1 MFKRE
6 IWMADLEPVIG
17 SEQGG
22 TRPVII
28 ISGPSMNT
36 HYPVVFICPLTSKIK
51 PYKGCPIIRP
61 DKNNKLKVVSRA
73 TPFQMRTV
81 AKSRLKK
88 KIGAISEEQ
97 LNEIKRGPDIYLT
110 Y

>member
-1 MFKRE
+1 MQKE
-6 IWMADLEPVIG
+6 IWMADLEPVKG

-28 ISGPSMNT
+28 ISGPSMNA

-51 PYKGCPIIRP
+51 PYKGCPVIQP
-61 DKNNKLKVVSRA
+61 DKVNKLTVASQA
-73 TPFQMRTV
+73 IPFQIRTV
-81 AKSRLKK
+81 SKSRLKK
-88 KIGAISEEQ
+88 KIGLITEDQ
-97 LNEIKRGPDIYLT
+97 LDEIKRGLHIFLT

>member
-1 MFKRE
+1 MQKE
-6 IWMADLEPVIG
+6 IWMADIEPVVG

-28 ISGPSMNT
+28 ISGPSMNA

-51 PYKGCPIIRP
+51 PYKGCPVIQP
-61 DKNNKLKVVSRA
+61 DKVNKLTVASQA
-73 TPFQMRTV
+73 IPFQIRTV
-81 AKSRLKK
+81 SKSRLKK
-88 KIGAISEEQ
+88 KIGLITEDQ
-97 LNEIKRGPDIYLT
+97 LDEIKRGLHIFLT

>member
-1 MFKRE
+1 MQKE
-6 IWMADLEPVIG
+6 IWMADLEPVVG

-28 ISGPSMNT
+28 ISGPSMNA

-51 PYKGCPIIRP
+51 AYKGCPIIQP
-61 DKNNKLKVVSRA
+61 DKNNKLKVVSQA
-73 TPFQMRTV
+73 IPFQIRTI
-81 AKSRLKK
+81 AKLRLKK
-88 KIGAISEEQ
+88 KVGFISEEQ
-97 LNEIKRGPDIYLT
+97 LDEIKRGLDIYLT

>member
-1 MFKRE
+1 MQKE
-6 IWMADLEPVIG
+6 IWMVDLEPVVG

-28 ISGPSMNT
+28 ISGPSMNA

-51 PYKGCPIIRP
+51 PYKGCPVIQP
-61 DKNNKLKVVSRA
+61 DKNNKLKAVSQA
-73 TPFQMRTV
+73 IPFQIRTI

-88 KIGAISEEQ
+88 KIGSISEDQ
-97 LNEIKRGPDIYLT
+97 LDEIKRGLDIYLT

>member
-1 MFKRE
+1 MQRE
-6 IWMADLEPVIG
+6 IWMADLEPVEK

-28 ISGPSMNT
+28 ISGPSMNA

-51 PYKGCPIIRP
+51 PYKGCPLIQP
-61 DKNNKLKVVSRA
+61 DKVNKLKVASQA
-73 TPFQMRTV
+73 IPFQIRTV
-81 AKSRLKK
+81 SKSRLKK
-88 KIGAISEEQ
+88 KIGIITEDQ
-97 LNEIKRGPDIYLT
+97 LDEIKRGLHIYLT